1 MLQFRSK
8 TYLRQCTIFRKIGFN
23 NVRRLYSE
31 NGSLNVNYD
40 EFMKVYKKIAALAT
54 PAGKALNKA
63 LDNKFKPDINNIIIR
78 EDIKKVIINWIRK

>member
-1 MLQFRSK
+1 MYNFLD
-8 TYLRQCTIFRKIGFN
+8 KIGFN
-23 NVRRLYSE
+23 NVRGSYSG

-40 EFMKVYKKIAALAT
+40 EFMKAYKATNDKEIAALAT